1 LISVLLGLI
10 VGPAT
15 SLPGDPA
22 HGLADHAQG
31 TILAGLND
39 LSMAGTRV
47 AGLDAVATIPA
58 LDVALLSVPADQE
71 MDTLETLRRNPAVTF
86 AELDYAAYAAE
97 GITPNDPGWVH
108 QWGPQTIHAPEAWL
122 VSQGSP
128 GVVIAVLDSGV
139 TLGHP
144 DLNDQLWVNPGEVPA
159 NGIDDDGNSKV
170 DDVWG
175 WHFYQMYDEQVQ
187 AYVPRENNQIA
198 DDNGHGTHVAGIA
211 GAEMDNG
218 LGIAGVA
225 PASRLLIVKVLDQYG
240 NGWYSD
246 IAQGIVYA
254 VENGASIVNLSL
266 GGAAPSETLQ
276 AAVDYAHSRGVLV
289 VAAAGNSGGPVLY
302 PAACEDVLAVAATD
316 VHDQHASFSNYG
328 PEVDVAAPGV
338 DIYSTWPWRDGYW
351 TLSGTSTASPH
362 VAGLAALIR
371 SFDDALGPDQVAQ
384 VLART
389 AVDVHA
395 AGWDPYTG
403 WGRIDAQA
411 AMRYLQGDSLNLHK
425 AVDAPR
431 LGAAGPV
438 TYTITATN
446 EGQILG
452 GIVLTDALPAE
463 VQLLSA
469 DPPGSYEP
477 ATHELVW
484 APLTAT
490 TGAWFT
496 ATVVVTTT
504 VAELPPCALISNTV
518 YLAHDGRSAALQAT
532 ASHRARACYTYFP
545 IISKG
550 R

>member
-1 LISVLLGLI
+1 
-10 VGPAT
+10 
-15 SLPGDPA
+15 
-22 HGLADHAQG
+22 
-31 TILAGLND
+31 
-39 LSMAGTRV
+39 M
-47 AGLDAVATIPA
+47 
-58 LDVALLSVPADQE
+58 
-71 MDTLETLRRNPAVTF
+71 
-86 AELDYAAYAAE
+86 
-97 GITPNDPGWVH
+97 
-108 QWGPQTIHAPEAWL
+108 
-122 VSQGSP
+122 
-128 GVVIAVLDSGV
+128 
-139 TLGHP
+139 
-144 DLNDQLWVNPGEVPA
+144 
-159 NGIDDDGNSKV
+159 DDDGNGKV

-175 WHFYQMYDEQVQ
+175 WHFYHSWDGQSF
-187 AYVPRENNQIA
+187 VPRENNQIA
-198 DDNGHGTHVAGIA
+198 DDYGHGTHVAGIA

-218 LGIAGVA
+218 LGIAGMA
-225 PASRLLIVKVLDQYG
+225 AASRLLIVKVLDQYG
-240 NGWYSD
+240 TGWYSD

-254 VENGASIVNLSL
+254 VESGATIVNLSL

-316 VHDQHASFSNYG
+316 IHDQHASFSNYG

-351 TLSGTSTASPH
+351 TQSGTSTASPH

-371 SFDDALGPDQVAQ
+371 SFEDTLGPDQVAQ
-384 VLART
+384 VLMTTARD
-389 AVDVHA
+389 AHIP
-395 AGWDPYTG
+395 GWDPYTG
-403 WGRIDAQA
+403 WGRIDAEA
-411 AMRYLQGDSLNLHK
+411 AMHYLQNDSLDLHK
-425 AVDAPR
+425 AVDAPSF
-431 LGAAGPV
+431 GAAGPV

-446 EGQILG
+446 EGQILS

-463 VQLLSA
+463 VLLLSA
-469 DPPGSYEP
+469 DPPGTYDP

-484 APLTAT
+484 GPLTAT

-518 YLAHDGRSAALQAT
+518 YLARDGRSAALQAT

-545 IISKG
+545 IISKA